1 MAENLTLLLARRL
14 FSPLLQLFVQLLLPL
29 TMQGAWAVAAVF
41 LQCRVHGLN
50 SLSGQDRPLLWC

>member
-29 TMQGAWAVAAVF
+29 TMQGAWAG
-41 LQCRVHGLN
+41 CRSSVLAMQGA
-50 SLSGQDRPLLWC
+50 WAE